1 MIPYFDNQL
10 LNNFCN
16 VGININT
23 IIGTAIIV
31 MIKVR
36 KGNGSMSI
44 NCLPNSANIEVISG

>member
-1 MIPYFDNQL
+1 MMSYFDNQL
-10 LNNFCN
+10 RNSFCK

-44 NCLPNSANIEVISG
+44 NCLPNSANIEVING